1 MRWCVM
7 LLLYVVFSGVR
18 AAEVFLIPAE
28 NPKPSYPR
36 SLYLAGVEGEVR
48 ISMVVHADGSVSQP
62 SASKGAQ
69 PELAEAALDAIRQ
82 WRFQPWEVSSERP
95 AQIDVVAPMVFRLGD
110 TPLHANET
118 IKKVRCWDLSHA
130 AKNYADFSWVEL
142 PFFHWTR
149 IYLTHSISPMQLPN
163 DMRLALIAKL
173 NRDAPTIIRRCNSHP
188 SSRAVRFFPK
198 EVREL
203 L

>member
-7 LLLYVVFSGVR
+7 LLLCGVFSGVR

-28 NPKPSYPR
+28 NPRPSYPR

-69 PELAEAALDAIRQ
+69 P
-82 WRFQPWEVSSERP
+82 
-95 AQIDVVAPMVFRLGD
+95 AQVDVVAPMVFRLGD
-110 TPLHANET
+110 TSLHANET
-118 IKKVRCWDLSHA
+118 IKKVRCSDLSHA

-149 IYLTHSISPMQLPN
+149 IYLTHSISPMQLSN
-163 DMRLALIAKL
+163 DRRLALIAKL

-188 SSRAVRFFPK
+188 SSRAVRFFPR